1 MGSGLKVWDADTE
14 ANIKVNHLREVT
26 NSIALIKNQ
35 PTPDGILSYE
45 IFGTSS
51 QSRRETMA
59 YIDLHGHYMYPNAAV
74 KLRSYN
80 KTLSE
85 ILFGTTLY
93 SFDKKT
99 GQFTKDDENGSS
111 GP

>member
-1 MGSGLKVWDADTE
+1 TVAFIISSFRYYNICFVLWPGHFINHVRKEVNCKLGSGLKVWEADIE
-14 ANIKVNHLREVT
+14 ANIKVNNLREVT

-59 YIDLHGHYMYPNAAV
+59 YIDLHNHY
-74 KLRSYN
+74 
-80 KTLSE
+80 
-85 ILFGTTLY
+85 
-93 SFDKKT
+93 
-99 GQFTKDDENGSS
+99 
-111 GP
+111 